1 MKRSIVWQMLLPI
14 PVISGI
20 AIVGAAFLVPPL
32 IASDA
37 TDNAV
42 EQARATVSELTT
54 LRAYYT
60 REIVAKVKGVGGLKI
75 GFDHAGKTDTIPL
88 PATMILDLS
97 ALVKQQG
104 TAFKLYSPYPFPNRA
119 GRQLDPFG
127 TAAWDFLSKNP
138 DGVFQRRETVN
149 GKDMVRVAVADR
161 MVDQACVDC
170 HNTFPGSPKT
180 DWKLGDVRGV
190 LEVDNDLGP
199 ALARGSSLTHIILLG
214 AGLVAGLLALAA
226 AFLARRISVPIQRMT
241 AAMQRLAEGDGDGEI
256 PALERQDEV
265 GTMAAAVVVFK
276 ENAQKAQALEAQRR
290 EEEARKTARQGRI
303 EGHITA
309 FERKVGDALAA
320 LTAASSEM
328 QATAEGMSAT
338 AEQTSRQASAVSAAS
353 EQAAANVSTVAAASE
368 EMTSSIAEIGR
379 QIAHSGAI
387 AAQAVEEAARTGATM
402 QALDG
407 TAQKIGEVVQLIN
420 DIASQTNLLAL
431 NATIEAARAGEAGK
445 GFAVVASEVKGLAA
459 QTAKATE
466 EIGTQIAAMQNASK
480 GAVEAMSRIDQTI
493 ARINEIAGSI
503 AAAIEQQGATTQDIT
518 RNTQEA
524 ARGAGEVT
532 RNIAGVD
539 QAAGATGTAASRVL
553 ASAGGLTEQAHR
565 LRGEVDQFLANI
577 RAA

>member
-60 REIVAKVKGVGGLKI
+60 REVVAKVKGGGVKI
-75 GFDHAGKTDTIPL
+75 GFDHEGKTDTIPL

-104 TAFKLYSPYPFPNRA
+104 TAFKLYSPYPFPNRT
-119 GRQLDPFG
+119 GRQLDAFG
-127 TAAWDFLSKNP
+127 NAAWDFLSKNP
-138 DGVFQRRETVN
+138 EGVFQRRETVG

-161 MVDQACVDC
+161 MVDQACVNC

-190 LEVDNDLGP
+190 LEVDDDLGP

-226 AFLARRISVPIQRMT
+226 AFLARRISLPIQRIT
-241 AAMQRLAEGDGDGEI
+241 AAMQRLAEGDGEGEI
-256 PALERQDEV
+256 PALERKDEV

-290 EEEARKTARQGRI
+290 EEEARKTARQERI
-303 EGHITA
+303 EGHIAA

-320 LTAASSEM
+320 LTSASNEM

-379 QIAHSGAI
+379 QITQSGTI
-387 AAQAVEEAARTGATM
+387 AAQAVEEATRTGATM
-402 QALDG
+402 KALDG

-503 AAAIEQQGATTQDIT
+503 AAAIEEQGATTQDIT

-553 ASAGGLTEQAHR
+553 ASAGGLAEQAQR

>member
-60 REIVAKVKGVGGLKI
+60 REVVAKVKGGGVKI
-75 GFDHAGKTDTIPL
+75 GFDHEGKTDTIPL

-97 ALVKQQG
+97 ALVKRQG

-119 GRQLDPFG
+119 GRQLDAFG
-127 TAAWDFLSKNP
+127 NAAWDFLSKNP
-138 DGVFQRRETVN
+138 EGVFQRRETVD

-161 MVDQACVDC
+161 MVDQACVNC

-190 LEVDNDLGP
+190 LEVDDDLGP

-226 AFLARRISVPIQRMT
+226 AFLARRISLPIQRIT
-241 AAMQRLAEGDGDGEI
+241 AAMQRLAEGDGEGEI
-256 PALERQDEV
+256 PALERKDEV

-290 EEEARKTARQGRI
+290 EEEARKTARQERI
-303 EGHITA
+303 EGHIAA

-320 LTAASSEM
+320 LTSASNEM

-379 QIAHSGAI
+379 QITQSGTI
-387 AAQAVEEAARTGATM
+387 AAQAVEEATRTGATM
-402 QALDG
+402 KALDG

-493 ARINEIAGSI
+493 ARIDEIAGSI
-503 AAAIEQQGATTQDIT
+503 AAAIEEQGATTQDIT

-553 ASAGGLTEQAHR
+553 ASAGGLAEQAQR

>member
-60 REIVAKVKGVGGLKI
+60 REVVAKIKGGGVKI
-75 GFDHAGKTDTIPL
+75 GFDHEGKTDTIPL

-104 TAFKLYSPYPFPNRA
+104 ATFKLYSPYPFPNRA
-119 GRQLDPFG
+119 GRQLDAFG
-127 TAAWDFLSKNP
+127 KAAWNFLSKNP
-138 DGVFQRRETVN
+138 EGVFQRRETVD

-161 MVDQACVDC
+161 MVDQACVNC

-190 LEVDNDLGP
+190 LEVDNDLGS

-241 AAMQRLAEGDGDGEI
+241 AAMQRLAAGDGDGEI

-290 EEEARKTARQGRI
+290 EEETRKTARQERI
-303 EGHITA
+303 EAHIAA
-309 FERKVGDALAA
+309 FERKVGDALTA

-338 AEQTSRQASAVSAAS
+338 AEQASRQASAVSAAS

-379 QIAHSGAI
+379 QIAQSGAI

-459 QTAKATE
+459 QTAKATD
-466 EIGTQIAAMQNASK
+466 EIGAQIAAMQNASK
-480 GAVEAMSRIDQTI
+480 GAVEAMRRIDQTI

-553 ASAGGLTEQAHR
+553 ASAGGLAEQAQR
-565 LRGEVDQFLANI
+565 LRGEVDQFLADI